1 MAEQLAQTISGQR
14 VSLDNVRP
22 IQPTIQ
28 RTLARLKEGQPVR
41 VLAMRPFDSLIEPAL
56 KKLSPGATV
65 EVTAWPTKGLSL
77 AKIEQD
83 AKAKVRSMKPDLV
96 LIAVPR
102 SATADSPEA
111 FASSYGWVMNW
122 SLNFGPPT
130 WDCVVIHPS
139 VYQPAADA
147 QSQYDLVRR
156 LVRAQDLSLIDRP
169 TGSTEKPEEIL
180 QRWLAE
186 QAAGTDSQN
195 ER

>member
-1 MAEQLAQTISGQR
+1 
-14 VSLDNVRP
+14 
-22 IQPTIQ
+22 
-28 RTLARLKEGQPVR
+28 
-41 VLAMRPFDSLIEPAL
+41 MRPFDSLIEPAL
-56 KKLSPGATV
+56 KKLSPDGTV
-65 EVTAWPTKGLSL
+65 EVTAWPTEGLSL

-102 SATADSPEA
+102 SATADSREA

-139 VYQPAADA
+139 VYQPTADA
-147 QSQYDLVRR
+147 ESQDDLVRR

-186 QAAGTDSQN
+186 QAAGADSQD